1 MPEGGVNQAGADKYV
16 AACYNSRT
24 GMAPSPQSAP
34 EVPQYRITLFYGPE
48 QVDNRLDLLCCTF
61 NVKKR
66 SWKGGVQIAVEVEE
80 RQVARAR
87 DMIGFEAWLTR
98 LLSTLLDA
106 ERSDYESRA
115 RDLFTQHLCAL
126 KLDLA
131 IEAGLQQ
138 ESSRVSSGT
147 LMKELDMALPAH
159 KKRLLAN
166 ILAELDLS
174 GYGGV

>member
-1 MPEGGVNQAGADKYV
+1 
-16 AACYNSRT
+16 
-24 GMAPSPQSAP
+24 MASSPQPAP
-34 EVPQYRITLFYGPE
+34 DAPQYRITFFYGPE
-48 QVDNRLDLLCCTF
+48 PVEDRPGCLCCTF

-66 SWKGGVQIAVEVEE
+66 SWKGGVQVAVEVEE
-80 RQVARAR
+80 SQIARAR
-87 DMIGFEAWLTR
+87 DVIGFEAWLAR

-115 RDLFTQHLCAL
+115 RDLFVQQLCAI

-138 ESSRVSSGT
+138 ENRRIAAEVFVS
-147 LMKELDMALPAH
+147 ELEAALPAH
-159 KKRLLAN
+159 KGRLFSN
-166 ILAELDLS
+166 ILAELDVG

>member
-1 MPEGGVNQAGADKYV
+1 
-16 AACYNSRT
+16 
-24 GMAPSPQSAP
+24 MAPSSQSAP

-48 QVDNRLDLLCCTF
+48 PVEDCPGVLCCTF

-66 SWKGGVQIAVEVEE
+66 SWKGGVQIAVEAEE

-87 DMIGFEAWLTR
+87 DMIGFEAWLAKI
-98 LLSTLLDA
+98 LSTLLDG
-106 ERSDYESRA
+106 ERADFESRA
-115 RDLFTQHLCAL
+115 RDLLTQHLCAL

-138 ESSRVSSGT
+138 ENIRLPAGAF
-147 LMKELDMALPAH
+147 MKELDAAVPAH
-159 KKRLLAN
+159 KDRLFSN

-174 GYGGV
+174 AYGGV

>member
-1 MPEGGVNQAGADKYV
+1 
-16 AACYNSRT
+16 
-24 GMAPSPQSAP
+24 MAPSPQSVP

-48 QVDNRLDLLCCTF
+48 PVDNRLDLLCCTF

-80 RQVARAR
+80 RQIARAR
-87 DMIGFEAWLTR
+87 NTIGFEAWLKR
-98 LLSTLLDA
+98 ILSTLLDA
-106 ERSDYESRA
+106 ERSDYDSRA

-138 ESSRVSSGT
+138 ENSRVSAEAF
-147 LMKELDMALPAH
+147 MKELDEALPTH
-159 KKRLLAN
+159 KDRLLSN
-166 ILAELDLS
+166 ILAELDLA
-174 GYGGV
+174 G